1 MLVKKKHLATT
12 LMETNT
18 PYSFMMGAFLYA
30 RVRVAEVTIAKI
42 QLHDTEE
49 LLQLIDAADANVLL
63 CNMTAMRTAV
73 HQIMLKAMRAS
84 IYNYS
89 GQFALAIEYA
99 NATTR
104 LAKNIGLSSQYTVFC
119 ALCGI
124 ELVAEVH
131 KQHNIVNYLKDDV
144 DVLQSITSKYSCG
157 MDTYQKYAASLK
169 EMIQG
174 TGMDPIVLDNISDSV
189 VPISPNQITQPA
201 LKTDLDL
208 IEKFLITET
217 QEQTE
222 QRFPKDGEQNPLN
235 FSMDFTTNDT
245 ATNSN
250 NFFDQLL
257 AGSTEGFGSYNVD

>member
-1 MLVKKKHLATT
+1 
-12 LMETNT
+12 METNT
-18 PYSFMMGAFLYA
+18 PYSFMMGAFLYS

-49 LLQLIDAADANVLL
+49 LFQLIDAADANVLL

-73 HQIMLKAMRAS
+73 HQIMLKAMRSS

-144 DVLQSITSKYSCG
+144 EVLQSITSKYSCG

-169 EMIQG
+169 EMLQG
-174 TGMDPIVLDNISDSV
+174 TSGLEPIIIDNITDSV
-189 VPISPNQITQPA
+189 VPISPIVTQPA
-201 LKTDLDL
+201 FKTDLDL
-208 IEKFLITET
+208 IEKFLTEP
-217 QEQTE
+217 QDQLE
-222 QRFPKDGEQNPLN
+222 QRNFSKDIEQNPLN
-235 FSMDFTTNDT
+235 FSLDFTTADPSNGVT
-245 ATNSN
+245 GN

-257 AGSTEGFGSYNVD
+257 ASTDNFATYVD